1 MHLLNLFQKR
11 KKKKRNCWRQRSIPT
26 YSLCLC
32 IWLDYYK
39 SVLQNQALHVLL
51 YTVEKEKQKQ
61 RLNKCFFIF
70 KCIYHFWL
78 VHPRWTVNMRC
89 KCGLSHFINFR
100 RMNIITLTNYKQNAS
115 DWKNHLRI
123 HIHPDLKRKTETQA
137 LIPTAES
144 SLSMGLVAHTL
155 LGWSGRTS
163 PALDA
168 SWVVCTRTPPCTV
181 FSCKTHKQTKQ
192 SLKHNLMILVISEPI
207 PH

>member
-1 MHLLNLFQKR
+1 MPKCIYWTFFKKEKR
-11 KKKKRNCWRQRSIPT
+11 KKETAEDNDPYQHILSAFVSGWITIKVFCKTRLYMCSFILWKRKNKSKDLINASS
-26 YSLCLC
+26 YSN
-32 IWLDYYK
+32 
-39 SVLQNQALHVLL
+39 V
-51 YTVEKEKQKQ
+51 
-61 RLNKCFFIF
+61 FIIF
-70 KCIYHFWL
+70 D
-78 VHPRWTVNMRC
+78 WTVNMRC